1 MAVDVIS
8 DTKKLDALLK
18 SLGDESP
25 VWVVSDRV
33 DYGIHQEFGF
43 VHKSGNHVSGKPFMR
58 PAVEE
63 IRPAFD
69 KGWGVVIDKNLDP
82 ENFVA
87 SMAFKVEG
95 VAKREAPYEF
105 GNLKSS
111 IKAQPAK
118 TFLEN
123 LENE

>member
-82 ENFVA
+82 EDFVA

-95 VAKREAPYEF
+95 VAKREAPYMT
-105 GNLKSS
+105 GNLKNS
-111 IKAQPAK
+111 IAAK
-118 TFLEN
+118 SAGKFIEN
-123 LENE
+123 REHE